1 MSIKR
6 LHTFY
11 VTASDVRAC
20 AHFYETALGLEVR
33 FRDGDRWV
41 QFALDGTSSFA
52 VASCEEAS
60 AGAVGGTAVFEATEE
75 VDHIRT
81 VQAGAREIGERDMGA
96 HGRTRTYADPAGNLL
111 QLFWRA

>member
-1 MSIKR
+1 MSIQR

-20 AHFYETALGLEVR
+20 AHFYETALALEVR

-41 QFALDGTSSFA
+41 QFALGASSFA
-52 VASCEEAS
+52 VASSEEAS
-60 AGAVGGTAVFEATEE
+60 PGAVGGTAVFEATEE
-75 VDHIRT
+75 ADHVRM
-81 VQAGAREIGERDMGA
+81 VQAGAREIGERDMGG

-111 QLFWRA
+111 QLFWRT